1 MGLKK
6 AVRAYLT
13 ANAKRKHE
21 NDVRSMTF
29 HYDLHIGELENEK
42 PQTLSN
48 HKIITVFYDDIITRE
63 SGSKVSHNKA
73 IDRASEDD
81 IIIFCRREGRLFK
94 YAKEYIGNAFEEHK
108 DINLLYTDEDE
119 LDENGMP
126 YNPYFKPDWSP
137 DSYLNA
143 FYIGSIYAAR
153 AGLVKKAI
161 VNIIDPLIM
170 PWDKANAS
178 YLDYSDMAVCD
189 KLFGHMA
196 LIEGGFDQRDGMKF
210 PIYHLDKV
218 LFHRAYREDLFLGRE
233 FHKEN
238 HNIES
243 PVKVSI
249 VIPSKDHP
257 EVLRQCLESLNRY
270 GSGSKNVSYEIIVV
284 DNGSCEDKKKQYEDL
299 LEKMRAYIS
308 VPSKESIDSAAQ
320 KQGAGLTDISYIYE
334 PRDFNFSYMCNLGA
348 SKASGDLILFLNDDI
363 EIVSGEWLR
372 ELSYYAML
380 PHVGAVGCKLLYP
393 ADPSLNPDG
402 SLIQHAGLTAI
413 HIGPMHKLQRLSD
426 SKAWYFGA
434 NRGTHDMCGVTAAC
448 LMVGR
453 DKFEALG
460 GYYEGLAV
468 AFNDVDLNWRLLEEG
483 YYNVCCNYFNLVHH
497 ESLSRGDDN
506 ADAKKTDRL
515 MREND
520 TLMKRH
526 MNMYTKDPFYHQA
539 LVNDDV
545 AQDYIMANPKIPHPD
560 EIESSN
566 AQLVPKGYPDSWKNE
581 CVWFRTD
588 YIGSLN
594 KWNKMYYKGRKEKPV
609 NDTGYFIKGYSF
621 VVGSD
626 NAIYNRTLLLR
637 RVKSSDDLTPL
648 EHCVYSFKVHDMLR
662 EDVEKNLKDQQSV
675 EITGYRSRIED
686 GVLPKGTYQ
695 AGMLY
700 KDTTSRTRVLNWGT
714 KTMDVI

>member
-21 NDVRSMTF
+21 KAVRSMTF
-29 HYDLHIGELENEK
+29 HYDLQIEEFENEK
-42 PQTLSN
+42 PQTLCD
-48 HKIITVFYDDIITRE
+48 HKIITVFFDDIITQN
-63 SGSKVSHNKA
+63 SGQNTSHNKA
-73 IDRASEDD
+73 IDKAGEED
-81 IIIFCRREGRLFK
+81 IIIFCRKKGRTIR
-94 YAKEYIGNAFEEHK
+94 YAKEYIGNAFEENK
-108 DINLLYTDEDE
+108 NINLLYADEDE
-119 LDENGMP
+119 LDESERP
-126 YNPYFKPDWSP
+126 SAPYFKPDWSP

-161 VNIIDPLIM
+161 NNIDEPLIM
-170 PWDKANAS
+170 PWGKVS
-178 YLDYSDMAVCD
+178 SLDYENMPVCD

-196 LIEGGFDQRDGMKF
+196 LIEGGFNKRDGMNF
-210 PIYHLDKV
+210 PVYHLDKV
-218 LFHRAYREDLFLGRE
+218 LFHRAHGEDLFLGRS

-238 HNIES
+238 HTIES
-243 PVKVSI
+243 PVKVSV

-257 EVLRQCLESLNRY
+257 EVLKQCLVSLTHY
-270 GSGSKNVSYEIIVV
+270 GSGSENVSYEIIVV
-284 DNGSCEDKKKQYEDL
+284 DNGSCEDKKKQYEEL
-299 LEKMRAYIS
+299 LDKIRTEN
-308 VPSKESIDSAAQ
+308 SAS
-320 KQGAGLTDISYIYE
+320 ISYIYE

-348 SKASGDLILFLNDDI
+348 KKATGDLILFLNDDI

-372 ELSYYAML
+372 ELSYYARL

-393 ADPSLNPDG
+393 ADPVLNPDG

-426 SKAWYFGA
+426 NKVWYFGA
-434 NRGTHDMCGVTAAC
+434 NEGTHDMCGVTAAC
-448 LMVGR
+448 LMVSR

-515 MREND
+515 MRENN

-566 AQLVPKGYPDSWKNE
+566 AQLVSRGYPDSWTNE

-637 RVKSSDDLTPL
+637 RVKSSEDLTPV
-648 EHCVYSFKVHDMLR
+648 EPCVYSFKVHDMLR

-675 EITGYRSRIED
+675 EITGYRSRIEE

-700 KDTTSRTRVLNWGT
+700 KDTTSRTRVMNWGT

>member
-21 NDVRSMTF
+21 SAVRGMTF
-29 HYDLHIGELENEK
+29 HYDLHIGEFENEK
-42 PQTLSN
+42 PKSLCE
-48 HKIITVFYDDIITRE
+48 HKITTIFYDDIITQDL
-63 SGSKVSHNKA
+63 GSKIVHNKA
-73 IDRASEDD
+73 IDRAGEDD
-81 IIIFCRREGRLFK
+81 IIIFCPREGRLLK
-94 YAKEYIGNAFEEHK
+94 YAKEHIGNAFVENK
-108 DINLLYTDEDE
+108 DINLLYADEDE

-126 YNPYFKPDWSP
+126 FDPYFKPDWSP

-161 VNIIDPLIM
+161 EKINEPLIM
-170 PWDKANAS
+170 PWEKTAS
-178 YLDYSDMAVCD
+178 IEYSEMAVCD
-189 KLFGHMA
+189 KLFGQMA
-196 LIEGGFDQRDGMKF
+196 LIEGGFNKRDGMKF
-210 PIYHLDKV
+210 PVYHLDEV
-218 LFHRAYREDLFLGRE
+218 LFHRGYKEDLFLGRA

-238 HNIES
+238 HTITS
-243 PVKVSI
+243 FVKVSV

-257 EVLRQCLESLNRY
+257 EVLRQCLESLTHY
-270 GSGSKNVSYEIIVV
+270 GSGSDNVSYEIIVV
-284 DNGSCEDKKKQYEDL
+284 DNGSCEDKKKKYEEL
-299 LEKMRAYIS
+299 LDEMRAYS
-308 VPSKESIDSAAQ
+308 TCPSKESIDGVSGQ
-320 KQGAGLTDISYIYE
+320 KDQESGLTDISYIYE

-363 EIVSGEWLR
+363 EIVGGDWLR

-393 ADPSLNPDG
+393 AEPSLNPDG

-426 SKAWYFGA
+426 NKAWYFGA

-453 DKFEALG
+453 DKFKAIG

-468 AFNDVDLNWRLLEEG
+468 AFNDVDLNWRLLDEG

-506 ADAKKTDRL
+506 ADAKKTERL

-526 MNMYTKDPFYHQA
+526 MNMYTRDPFYHKA

-545 AQDYIMANPKIPHPD
+545 AQDYIMADPKIPHPD
-560 EIESSN
+560 EIDSSCLM
-566 AQLVPKGYPDSWKNE
+566 LVPKGYPSSWNNE
-581 CVWFRTD
+581 CVCFRTD
-588 YIGSLN
+588 YIGSLA
-594 KWNKMYYKGRKEKPV
+594 KWNEMYYKGRKEKPV
-609 NDTGYFIKGYSF
+609 NNTGYFIKGYSF
-621 VVGSD
+621 VIGSD

-637 RVKSSDDLTPL
+637 RVKSSSDLTPVDP
-648 EHCVYSFKVHDMLR
+648 CIYSFKVHDMLR
-662 EDVEKNLKDQQSV
+662 EDVEKNLKDQLSV

-700 KDTTSRTRVLNWGT
+700 RDMTSRTKVMNWGT
-714 KTMDVI
+714 KTMDVV

>member
-21 NDVRSMTF
+21 NAVRSMTF
-29 HYDLHIGELENEK
+29 HYDLLIEEFENEK
-42 PQTLSN
+42 PQTLCD
-48 HKIITVFYDDIITRE
+48 HKIITIFFDDIITRN
-63 SGSKVSHNKA
+63 SGQNTLHNKA
-73 IDRASEDD
+73 IDKAGEED
-81 IIIFCRREGRLFK
+81 IIIFCRKKGRTIR
-94 YAKEYIGNAFEEHK
+94 YAKEYIVNAFEENK
-108 DINLLYTDEDE
+108 NINLLYADEDE
-119 LDENGMP
+119 LDENERP
-126 YNPYFKPDWSP
+126 SAPYFKPDWSP

-161 VNIIDPLIM
+161 NNIDEPLIM
-170 PWDKANAS
+170 PWGKVS
-178 YLDYSDMAVCD
+178 SLDYENMPVCD

-196 LIEGGFDQRDGMKF
+196 LIEGGFNKRDGMNF
-210 PIYHLDKV
+210 PVYHLDKV
-218 LFHRAYREDLFLGRE
+218 LFHRAHGEDLFLGRS

-238 HNIES
+238 HTIES
-243 PVKVSI
+243 PVKVSV

-257 EVLRQCLESLNRY
+257 EVLKQCLVSLTHY
-270 GSGSKNVSYEIIVV
+270 GSGSENVSYEIIVV
-284 DNGSCEDKKKQYEDL
+284 DNGSCEDKKKQYEEL
-299 LEKMRAYIS
+299 LDKIRTEN
-308 VPSKESIDSAAQ
+308 SAS
-320 KQGAGLTDISYIYE
+320 ISYIYE

-348 SKASGDLILFLNDDI
+348 KNATGDLILFLNDDI

-372 ELSYYAML
+372 ELSYYARL

-393 ADPSLNPDG
+393 ADPVLNPDG

-426 SKAWYFGA
+426 NKVWYFGA
-434 NRGTHDMCGVTAAC
+434 NEGTHDMCGVTAAC
-448 LMVGR
+448 LMVSR

-515 MREND
+515 MRENN

-594 KWNKMYYKGRKEKPV
+594 KWNKMYYKGREEKPV

-637 RVKSSDDLTPL
+637 RVKSSEDLTPV
-648 EHCVYSFKVHDMLR
+648 EPCVYSFKVHDMLR

-675 EITGYRSRIED
+675 EITGYRSRIEE

-700 KDTTSRTRVLNWGT
+700 KDTTSRTRVMNWGT

>member
-21 NDVRSMTF
+21 NVVRSMTF
-29 HYDLHIGELENEK
+29 HYDLHIEEFENEK
-42 PQTLSN
+42 PQTLCD
-48 HKIITVFYDDIITRE
+48 HKIITIFFDDIITRN
-63 SGSKVSHNKA
+63 SGQNTSHNKA
-73 IDRASEDD
+73 IDKAGEED
-81 IIIFCRREGRLFK
+81 IIIFCRKKGRTIR
-94 YAKEYIGNAFEEHK
+94 YAKEYIGNAFEENK
-108 DINLLYTDEDE
+108 NINLLYADEDE
-119 LDENGMP
+119 LDESERP
-126 YNPYFKPDWSP
+126 SAPYFKPDWSP

-161 VNIIDPLIM
+161 NNIDEPLIM
-170 PWDKANAS
+170 PWGKVS
-178 YLDYSDMAVCD
+178 SLDYENMPVCD

-196 LIEGGFDQRDGMKF
+196 LIEGGFNKRDGMNF
-210 PIYHLDKV
+210 PVYHLDKV
-218 LFHRAYREDLFLGRE
+218 LFHRAHGEDLFLGRS

-238 HNIES
+238 HTIES
-243 PVKVSI
+243 PVKVSV

-257 EVLRQCLESLNRY
+257 EVLKQCLVSLTHY
-270 GSGSKNVSYEIIVV
+270 GSGSENVSYEIIVV
-284 DNGSCEDKKKQYEDL
+284 DNGSCEDKKKQYEEL
-299 LEKMRAYIS
+299 LDKIRTEN
-308 VPSKESIDSAAQ
+308 SAS
-320 KQGAGLTDISYIYE
+320 ISYIYE

-348 SKASGDLILFLNDDI
+348 KNATGDLILFLNDDI

-372 ELSYYAML
+372 ELSYYARL

-393 ADPSLNPDG
+393 ADPVLNPDG

-426 SKAWYFGA
+426 NKVWYFGA
-434 NRGTHDMCGVTAAC
+434 NDGTHDMCGVTAAC
-448 LMVGR
+448 LMVSR

-515 MREND
+515 MRENN

-566 AQLVPKGYPDSWKNE
+566 AQLVSKGYPDSWTNE

-594 KWNKMYYKGRKEKPV
+594 KWNKMYYKGREEKPV

-637 RVKSSDDLTPL
+637 RVKSSEDLTPV
-648 EHCVYSFKVHDMLR
+648 EPCVYSFKVHDMLR

-675 EITGYRSRIED
+675 EITGYRSRIEE

-700 KDTTSRTRVLNWGT
+700 KDTTSRTRVMNWGT
-714 KTMDVI
+714 KTMHVI